1 MGKKRV
7 KKFLSTNFS
16 AFQDKNAGWFGLGQ
30 WPLVQDNKRVGT
42 PPVIQIVHHHP
53 PPPPP
58 PPKMTVKQQLQSMAA
73 VMAELT
79 QRNQE
84 LTKEVNRQCQNH
96 GGE

>member
-7 KKFLSTNFS
+7 KKFLSTNFF
-16 AFQDKNAGWFGLGQ
+16 AFQDKNVGWFGLGQ

-42 PPVIQIVHHHP
+42 PPVIQIVHHP
-53 PPPPP
+53 PPPK
-58 PPKMTVKQQLQSMAA
+58 KMTVKQQLQSMAA